1 MVAVSE
7 NKDSTVI
14 ICKYDGMEYPID
26 LADLSGREMGIVK
39 RHTDIR
45 GLNQFRPAFRA
56 GDLQL
61 MAVLVGLA
69 MERSGIKADY
79 EKLLSIPN
87 DQFDL
92 ADEDTDDPTEAG
104 ETPAENGKQPS
115 EESTE

>member
-1 MVAVSE
+1 MVTLS
-7 NKDSTVI
+7 KDTTVV

-26 LADLSGREMGIVK
+26 LADLSGREMGVVK
-39 RHTDIR
+39 KYTDIR

-92 ADEDTDDPTEAG
+92 RDEEENDPTEAG
-104 ETPAENGKQPS
+104 ETPAEDGKQS
-115 EESTE
+115 TQESTT